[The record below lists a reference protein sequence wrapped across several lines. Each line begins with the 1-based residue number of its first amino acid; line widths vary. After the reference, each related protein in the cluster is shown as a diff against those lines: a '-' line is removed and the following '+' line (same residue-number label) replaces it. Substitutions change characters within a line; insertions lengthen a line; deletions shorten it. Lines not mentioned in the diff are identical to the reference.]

1 MLDRQLG
8 MEVQRRA
15 KAGEN
20 QPLVIGYKQQVKSWL
35 ATVGS
40 GGHRRTR
47 IVTVLLCIKLKTRR
61 QEEEGRLWLS
71 VSIRFFTP
79 VSLTMH
85 RLISDEIGAK
95 QEASCFCSYHL
106 IAFVCLLYQD
116 GGVTKK
122 NGRHRQTRPGFPMR
136 DIRSKRESVIKTSWS
151 SFAALPPSISW
162 KVCYKES
169 LLQGYSC
176 LLKLKLTLPPFP
188 LL

>member
-1 MLDRQLG
+1 M
-8 MEVQRRA
+8 
-15 KAGEN
+15 
-20 QPLVIGYKQQVKSWL
+20 KSWL

-47 IVTVLLCIKLKTRR
+47 IVTVSLCIKLKTRR

-85 RLISDEIGAK
+85 RLIFDEIGAK

-122 NGRHRQTRPGFPMR
+122 KTAGIAKHGLDFLCETSGLKEKRHDQN
-136 DIRSKRESVIKTSWS
+136 KLV
-151 SFAALPPSISW
+151 L
-162 KVCYKES
+162 VCCVTTFNKLNS
-169 LLQGYSC
+169 LLQGESVTRIF
-176 LLKLKLTLPPFP
+176 LSFKAKTDTPSLPPPPPPPP
-188 LL
+188 LKINKCKDLSANKG